1 MSPLRGRSS
10 ASVPRLRRA
19 ALCGVLGTSREM
31 GVEPPESVFS
41 SVCVPMPGTEQGGML
56 EASPFRGTTTR
67 RTTVPARGSTDG
79 WPCLGGT
86 SCFPRAYRGE
96 GTSLSHLGNDRVST
110 ATGIVCP
117 TCGALLVQ
125 QHSLHNAAPG
135 ESPWI
140 GQCQNQHWWL
150 RSPVFGWM
158 PIDPGAVAVDQAATP
173 VQEE

>member
-1 MSPLRGRSS
+1 VGPRPGARRCLQEEAPGARDVGNDPRDGDPRP
-10 ASVPRLRRA
+10 VPITQVPVYAKFSRQSFA
-19 ALCGVLGTSREM
+19 ALS
-31 GVEPPESVFS
+31 
-41 SVCVPMPGTEQGGML
+41 
-56 EASPFRGTTTR
+56 EAPL
-67 RTTVPARGSTDG
+67 A
-79 WPCLGGT
+79 
-86 SCFPRAYRGE
+86 FPWAYRGE

-110 ATGIVCP
+110 ATRIVCP

-125 QHSLHNAAPG
+125 QHSLHNAATG

-140 GQCQNQHWWL
+140 GQCHNQHWWL